1 MNDRRRTIR
10 ELALGLAV
18 ATAGFLTVFATHSFA
33 ADRYPSRPITIIAPF
48 APGTGTDAITR
59 LMADHL
65 QRAFG
70 SPVLVDNKPGASGT
84 IGSGIAAR
92 AQPNGYTLLLASNTT
107 HAVVRS
113 LFRSVSYD
121 PERDFTPVARV
132 AAYGSMLV
140 VNVSLPVNTPAEFV
154 AFVRNN
160 PGKVRYGYGN
170 STGLISGEMLKQA
183 LGIDMV
189 AVPYRSNPPA
199 LTDVLNGSIEAMIV
213 DLQGGMPQV
222 RARKIRPIAV
232 VASKRSS
239 IIPELPTLA
248 ETVVP
253 DFDVRAWGGIVAP
266 AGTPREIVMLL
277 SEELRKFTDRADIK
291 EKLQAM
297 GFEAFYAGAEEFSAF
312 MKSET
317 ARWTQMAKTA
327 GIKPE

>member
-1 MNDRRRTIR
+1 MDHTRRKTRR
-10 ELALGLAV
+10 LALALAIAAV
-18 ATAGFLTVFATHSFA
+18 GFSTVFAMPSVA
-33 ADRYPSRPITIIAPF
+33 ADRYPARPITIIAPF

-59 LMADHL
+59 LIADHL

-70 SPVLVDNKPGASGT
+70 SPVVVDNKPGAGGT
-84 IGSGIAAR
+84 IGSAAAAR

-107 HAVVRS
+107 HAVVKS
-113 LFRSVSYD
+113 LYSHVPYD

-132 AAYGSMLV
+132 AGYGSMLV
-140 VNVSLPVNTPAEFV
+140 VNLGLPVATPAEFV
-154 AFVRNN
+154 AYAKSN

-170 STGLISGEMLKQA
+170 STGLISGETLKQA
-183 LGIDMV
+183 LGIDII

-213 DLQGGMPQV
+213 DLASGMPQV
-222 RARKIRPIAV
+222 RAGKIRPIAV
-232 VASKRSS
+232 VASRRSS
-239 IIPELPTLA
+239 VLPELPTLS

-253 DFDVRAWGGIVAP
+253 GFNVRAWGGVVAP
-266 AGTPREIVMLL
+266 AGTPREIVTLL
-277 SEELRKFTDRADIK
+277 SEELRKFTDRPDIK

-312 MKSET
+312 MKSE
-317 ARWTQMAKTA
+317 AVRWTQMAKAA